1 MDGNSNGQQHQHV
14 GTYQQAVLN
23 VFFTEPNYGLQ
34 KTEILLNSSLCTSV
48 QRHHCLFYC
57 VDTVGVG
64 LSTEIPI
71 IIMLCA

>member
-48 QRHHCLFYC
+48 QRLHWYHITAYFI
-57 VDTVGVG
+57 V
-64 LSTEIPI
+64 
-71 IIMLCA
+71 